1 MSYEQTL
8 QYLYSSQPAFHLV
21 GSSAYKPGLENTRRL
36 MAHLGNPHERF
47 ASVHI
52 AGTNGK
58 GSTSHLIAASLQ
70 CAGYRVGLYTSPHLV
85 DYRERIRING
95 AMIPKEEVVR
105 FVEDHRAF
113 LEEVKPSFFETTM
126 ALAFWYFAKEQV
138 DIAVVECGLGGRL
151 DSTNIIT
158 PLISVITNIGFD
170 HTEFLGDTLAKIA
183 YEKAGIIKPGVPCVI
198 GETHPETMPVF
209 LAKAKEC
216 GILGEG
222 LETTDCRIWF
232 ADQCGYL
239 RRKRLRDIPD
249 CQLHGIYQEKN
260 MQTAYVALCALK
272 DRLTTVRPSE
282 DCPTADAERQKT
294 AHFPTSWDKSTVS
307 DRYSIGNG
315 ILCKNPM
322 NLVSDSEQEYKTPCC
337 GLRPCR
343 DEEGFLADV
352 GKSVGQQSGQTAK
365 RSDSE
370 ALLQR
375 SGLALAFSQVCTLT
389 GLRGRWETVREHPL
403 TICDTGHNAHGIKY
417 VAEQLQTM
425 MPHYRNTRIIFGM
438 VADKDIREVM
448 RLLPRDAIYYFT
460 QPDNHRAFPAE
471 ELLKMFEETSSSPMK
486 GENPK
491 SPFKGDLEG
500 LEGQGG
506 SSSSLPLREGQ
517 GGSSFP
523 TISAALSA
531 AFADASPD
539 DLIFIGGSN
548 YVVGT
553 ALQSP
558 LLSSNPQSS
567 EIFPAIPTSLQ

>member
-1 MSYEQTL
+1 MWSYEQTL

-105 FVEDHRAF
+105 FVEDNRAV

-158 PLISVITNIGFD
+158 PILSVITNIGFD

-183 YEKAGIIKPGVPCVI
+183 YEKAGIIKLGVPCVI
-198 GETHPETMPVF
+198 GETDPETMPVF

-239 RRKRLRDIPD
+239 RRKRQRDIPD

-260 MQTAYVALCALK
+260 MQTAYVALSALQQTLSNSPLK
-272 DRLTTVRPSE
+272 GENLTGDVGVSPAVINT
-282 DCPTADAERQKT
+282 ERSGVLNTK
-294 AHFPTSWDKSTVS
+294 FPTRSSQHKVLNTKS
-307 DRYSIGNG
+307 I
-315 ILCKNPM
+315 
-322 NLVSDSEQEYKTPCC
+322 
-337 GLRPCR
+337 
-343 DEEGFLADV
+343 
-352 GKSVGQQSGQTAK
+352 
-365 RSDSE
+365 
-370 ALLQR
+370 
-375 SGLALAFSQVCTLT
+375 ALAFSQVCTLT

-417 VAEQLQTM
+417 VAEQLQTL

-438 VADKDIREVM
+438 VADKDISEVV

-471 ELLKMFEETSSSPMK
+471 ELLKMFE
-486 GENPK
+486 
-491 SPFKGDLEG
+491 DEG
-500 LEGQGG
+500 LRTLLDKGARSKDKRQNSTDFDTSETKVISPLSCVLHP
-506 SSSSLPLREGQ
+506 SSNR
-517 GGSSFP
+517 SFP
-523 TISAALSA
+523 TIAAALSA

-558 LLSSNPQSS
+558 YLTVPQ
-567 EIFPAIPTSLQ
+567 TSPKE

>member
-158 PLISVITNIGFD
+158 PLLSVITNIGFD

-260 MQTAYVALCALK
+260 MQTAYVALSALSQCAK
-272 DRLTTVRPSE
+272 D
-282 DCPTADAERQKT
+282 K
-294 AHFPTSWDKSTVS
+294 
-307 DRYSIGNG
+307 
-315 ILCKNPM
+315 
-322 NLVSDSEQEYKTPCC
+322 
-337 GLRPCR
+337 GLRTQDKR
-343 DEEGFLADV
+343 LNSVLDEGLRIKD
-352 GKSVGQQSGQTAK
+352 KRLNSVD
-365 RSDSE
+365 SDTSE
-370 ALLQR
+370 TNVISPSSCVLHPSSLR
-375 SGLALAFSQVCTLT
+375 TAFSQVCTLT

-438 VADKDIREVM
+438 VADKDISEVV
-448 RLLPRDAIYYFT
+448 RLLPRDAIYYLT

-471 ELLKMFEETSSSPMK
+471 ELLKMFEDEGLRTLLDKGAKSKDKRLNSADSETSETNVISPSSCVLHP
-486 GENPK
+486 
-491 SPFKGDLEG
+491 
-500 LEGQGG
+500 
-506 SSSSLPLREGQ
+506 SSNR
-517 GGSSFP
+517 SFP
-523 TISAALSA
+523 TISAALAA
-531 AFADASPD
+531 AFADASPE

-548 YVVGT
+548 YIVGT

-567 EIFPAIPTSLQ
+567 KIFPAIPTSLQ